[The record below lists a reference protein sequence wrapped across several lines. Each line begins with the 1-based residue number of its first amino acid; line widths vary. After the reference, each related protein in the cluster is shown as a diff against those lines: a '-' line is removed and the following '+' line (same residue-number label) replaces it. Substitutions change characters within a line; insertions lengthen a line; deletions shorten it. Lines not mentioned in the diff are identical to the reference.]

1 MAIYMVLIPPGS
13 SPETMG
19 EAEAQRTVFI
29 RDGFSWLALLFTLP
43 WLLVKRLWLF
53 LLVYL
58 VAGLVLELA
67 SRFIGGPMP
76 GIAMAGL
83 SILFAFE
90 ARGLWRWTL
99 ERRGWRFVAVV
110 EAQGREE
117 AERRFFARL
126 AAHQRQAQDL
136 QAGGSA
142 PQPDAPPPHRP
153 GYPIPRIGAE
163 RVVGLSVAP
172 HRS

>member
-29 RDGFSWLALLFTLP
+29 RDGFSWLALVFTLP
-43 WLLVKRLWLF
+43 WLLVKRLWLV
-53 LLVYL
+53 LIVYL
-58 VAGLVLELA
+58 VAGLALELA

-76 GIAMAGL
+76 GITTAAL

-90 ARGLWRWTL
+90 AHGLWRWTL

-142 PQPDAPPPHRP
+142 PRPDAPPPHRP
-153 GYPIPRIGAE
+153 GYPVPRIGAE
-163 RVVGLSVAP
+163 RVVGLSLAP